1 MRSAL
6 CLAFLLV
13 SSPLLAKDEIYRWV
27 DAEGVTHYGSK
38 PPSKDAKPVEL
49 PQLQTYKPGITPAAS
64 LPLPNTTPH
73 SGPVSQP
80 VSMRI
85 TAPVDGE
92 TFRDPQGVI
101 TVSVAVEPGIPPDA
115 VFRFYL
121 DGAVQNKKPWAAS
134 SYTFTDVERGEHSI
148 SVALIDAEGLELKR
162 TEPVRIY
169 QMPPTAPPP
178 APKKGG

>member
-6 CLAFLLV
+6 CLALLLV
-13 SSPLLAKDEIYRWV
+13 SAPLLAKDEIYRWV

-49 PQLQTYKPGITPAAS
+49 PQLQTYRPGIVPAANMPLLNTPARSGSAS
-64 LPLPNTTPH
+64 LPL
-73 SGPVSQP
+73 
-80 VSMRI
+80 SMRI

-101 TVSVAVEPGIPPDA
+101 TVSVEVEPGTPPGA

-148 SVALIDAEGLELKR
+148 SVALIDADGAELKR

-178 APKKGG
+178 VPKKGG